1 MKRWVKTA
9 FFWWLLTVVSVFLPL
24 LIFLG
29 FGVSD
34 DLSFIGDIAPNFV
47 NDLSYSLSRPGHLSR
62 PIYGLIQ
69 TATLHLFRENYL
81 LYNILRLGIWGLII
95 YQSNKV
101 FRSFFTNESK
111 WLFIF
116 FISFPIFSSAH
127 LFNFF
132 QTGYLLSL
140 LFFLLALGAIKDD
153 LGGFTQKRN
162 LGYVI
167 LGLCALFSCEII
179 FPLFVFP
186 ILHNHWSKLSGI
198 FRSKLFYLTVLIF
211 AFFFTFKF
219 LVGPL
224 YQSEGFIYGFNPS
237 LNSLLQSMYYFVV
250 VLFEIPIMLLEV
262 IPFFM
267 SEATIWFSLL
277 AIPLF
282 YAVNRQNTFEYNRKF
297 FFVVLLTLSFC
308 SLIFFVSNYPA
319 VSFGLYNKMMLPA
332 HLLYVLL
339 LTILCLRLIRTKFY
353 VIGYAF
359 GVLWLASMQMQSIN
373 AIRSW
378 ELRQDKLK
386 EYASILNK
394 EKKENQYFFIQA
406 PYFLASNYNNE
417 HVFILNDDFQ
427 GGILLYGIQGN
438 HQQVYPFCSTML
450 EDGNYFANHNIYKTI
465 KENKLS
471 TFDVLL
477 ADGRL
482 RRNQTLKSLNHLS
495 LSSQRECLR
504 SRLRSYLIRQMEVL
518 K

>member
-1 MKRWVKTA
+1 
-9 FFWWLLTVVSVFLPL
+9 
-24 LIFLG
+24 
-29 FGVSD
+29 
-34 DLSFIGDIAPNFV
+34 
-47 NDLSYSLSRPGHLSR
+47 
-62 PIYGLIQ
+62 
-69 TATLHLFRENYL
+69 
-81 LYNILRLGIWGLII
+81 
-95 YQSNKV
+95 
-101 FRSFFTNESK
+101 
-111 WLFIF
+111 
-116 FISFPIFSSAH
+116 
-127 LFNFF
+127 
-132 QTGYLLSL
+132 
-140 LFFLLALGAIKDD
+140 
-153 LGGFTQKRN
+153 
-162 LGYVI
+162 
-167 LGLCALFSCEII
+167 
-179 FPLFVFP
+179 
-186 ILHNHWSKLSGI
+186 
-198 FRSKLFYLTVLIF
+198 
-211 AFFFTFKF
+211 
-219 LVGPL
+219 
-224 YQSEGFIYGFNPS
+224 
-237 LNSLLQSMYYFVV
+237 
-250 VLFEIPIMLLEV
+250 
-262 IPFFM
+262 
-267 SEATIWFSLL
+267 
-277 AIPLF
+277 
-282 YAVNRQNTFEYNRKF
+282 
-297 FFVVLLTLSFC
+297 
-308 SLIFFVSNYPA
+308 
-319 VSFGLYNKMMLPA
+319 MMLPA

-482 RRNQTLKSLNHLS
+482 KRNQTLKSLNHLS